1 MKLQKR
7 FMREI
12 QGKEY
17 VKWIINVPPKDV
29 EALGWKEGQILST
42 SLTERG
48 LLISGAE
55 KTPYE
60 TFKSKIVELLQGN
73 ETGLTW
79 AEIQR
84 KLNFPQVVPNNR
96 WVHRLE
102 REAGLKRRKYG
113 SDTYWYVSEKDKTV
127 FSIGYEGK
135 SIEQFITILKDN
147 KVQQLIDVREL
158 AFSRINGFAK
168 SALKKALNDNGII
181 YKHFPELGSPSQ
193 LRHKLW
199 QEGNYDLFFKEY
211 ASALGRPESQVA
223 LVDLEG
229 LAHVRRTAMMCFER
243 NIEKCHRRIIKER
256 LIKDGFKVVEL

>member
-7 FMREI
+7 FIREVR
-12 QGKEY
+12 GKEY
-17 VKWIINVPPKDV
+17 VKWIINIPPKDV
-29 EALGWKEGQILST
+29 EALGWQDDQELSA

-60 TFKSKIVELLQGN
+60 TFKSKIIELLQGN

-79 AEIQR
+79 AEIQE
-84 KLNFPQVVPNNR
+84 KLNFPQVVPNNT
-96 WVHRLE
+96 WVRRME

-113 SDTYWYVSEKDKTV
+113 SDTYWYLSEKGKTV

-135 SIEQFITILKDN
+135 SIEQFVAILKEN
-147 KVQQLIDVREL
+147 NVQQLIDVREL

-168 SALKKALNDNGII
+168 SALKKALNDKGIV

-193 LRHKLW
+193 LRHRLW
-199 QEGNYDLFFKEY
+199 EERNYDLFFKEY
-211 ASALGRPESQVA
+211 ANALARPESQIA
-223 LVDLEG
+223 FVDLEG
-229 LAHVRRTAMMCFER
+229 LAQVRRTAMMCVER
-243 NIEKCHRRIIKER
+243 DIERCHRRVIKER
-256 LIKDGFKVVEL
+256 LVKDGFKVVEL